1 MGSNKSMRARIE
13 IIVITAQI
21 NFCQEPRYLAI
32 LGGRE
37 GSRLTNARRIASQ
50 YLHHHI
56 LDRTGLANI
65 AVNSEQKVVNGEQF

>member
-1 MGSNKSMRARIE
+1 MIGSNKSTRARVGK
-13 IIVITAQI
+13 IIIATAQI

-37 GSRLTNARRIASQ
+37 GSRLKNARLIASQ

-56 LDRTGLANI
+56 LDRTGLSNI
-65 AVNSEQKVVNGEQF
+65 AVNSE